1 MARSSSLSVERIAA
15 ALIGTALLGAVAIA
29 LLPFPKSAP
38 ATRVDALAA
47 APVPTVAKRATPPA
61 PADPALYPIRSALT
75 IDHKM
80 KHGEWI
86 WNEARAPRGGPD
98 GDVMLV
104 TVDLKA
110 QMMSVFRGGHEIGV
124 AVIAHGASE
133 KPTPLGA
140 FTVTQKSR
148 DHVSSIYG
156 APMPYAMRLTD
167 DGIFIHGTNVRIEW
181 GTNGCVGIPNDFAK
195 KLFEAMPMGGRVV
208 ITNGAVMQVGNSVPV
223 A

>member
-1 MARSSSLSVERIAA
+1 MARSSPPSVERIAA
-15 ALIGTALLGAVAIA
+15 ALIGTALLAASVIALVPFPMSSPAQKTQPAVAMPKPIA
-29 LLPFPKSAP
+29 ATP
-38 ATRVDALAA
+38 AEPLAA
-47 APVPTVAKRATPPA
+47 
-61 PADPALYPIRSALT
+61 ADPALYPIRSALT
-75 IDHKM
+75 IDKKM

-86 WNEARAPRGGPD
+86 WNDSRAPRGGPG
-98 GDVMLV
+98 GDLMLV

-140 FTVTQKSR
+140 FTVTQKSA

-156 APMPYAMRLTD
+156 APMAYALRLTA

-181 GTNGCVGIPNDFAK
+181 GTNGCIGIPNDFAK
-195 KLFEAMPMGGRVV
+195 KLFETMPMGGRVV

-223 A
+223 V

>member
-1 MARSSSLSVERIAA
+1 MARSASLSVTRIAA
-15 ALIGTALLGAVAIA
+15 ALIGTALLAAGVIA
-29 LLPFPKSAP
+29 LWPTPRSLPKPAP
-38 ATRVDALAA
+38 APQPVAAKLA
-47 APVPTVAKRATPPA
+47 P

-86 WNEARAPRGGPD
+86 WNEARAPLGGPA
-98 GDVMLV
+98 GNVMLV

-195 KLFEAMPMGGRVV
+195 KLFAAMPMGGRVV

-223 A
+223 V